1 MTITSM
7 NVRELAAMLSFPD
20 IKLDIGQYVDLFV
33 KWLQQT
39 FGGLFDAVSRGM
51 LWLLLQIESILFV
64 IPWFVIV
71 AVVFLLG
78 WRLVSLWSG
87 LTFALLL
94 MLIGAFGYWPFM
106 IYTLAIVLGSVL
118 IAIAFGVPVGV
129 LAAYH
134 SRLDFVLRPL
144 LDAMQTMPSFVY
156 LIPAMMLFGMG
167 KVPAVFATIIYAI
180 PPVIRLTNLA
190 IREVPQDMV
199 EAAESF
205 GSSTWQILRKV
216 QLPHALPTI
225 MTGVNQTT
233 MMALSMVV
241 IASMVGA
248 KGLGLEVL
256 NAINKIDVGKGF
268 ESGISIVFLAI
279 IIDRLSQG
287 VIKKS
292 QKSAA
297 SAGGREV

>member
-1 MTITSM
+1 M
-7 NVRELAAMLSFPD
+7 NFPD
-20 IKLDIGQYVDLFV
+20 VRFHIGDYINQFV
-33 KWLQQT
+33 SWLQRV
-39 FGGLFDAVSRGM
+39 FGDVFDAISSGM
-51 LWLLLQIESILFV
+51 LWLLLKIENILLF

-71 AVVFLLG
+71 AIVLLLG
-78 WRLVSLWSG
+78 WRLISLWAG
-87 LTFALLL
+87 VTFAILLI
-94 MLIGAFGYWPFM
+94 LIGTFGYWEFM
-106 IYTLAIVLGSVL
+106 MYTLAIVLGSVF
-118 IAIAFGVPVGV
+118 IAILLGIPIGI
-129 LAAYH
+129 LAAYY
-134 SRLDFVLRPL
+134 SRLDVVLRPL

-190 IREVPQDMV
+190 IREVPADMV

-205 GSSTWQILRKV
+205 GSSSWQILRKI
-216 QLPHALPTI
+216 QLPQALPTI

-256 NAINKIDVGKGF
+256 NAINRIDVGKGF

-287 VIKKS
+287 VINKS
-292 QKSAA
+292 RNGKSTN
-297 SAGGREV
+297 GRGA